1 MSSIIIALIVSTTTC
16 SSLTYTPR
24 KLHVE
29 MLSATQRGPADTLAF
44 SDPLMDVGLLAVE
57 VPGLGHIRR
66 RALLDSHKCAAE
78 TKAGIELADGTV
90 RKSIAG
96 SISRDGLQ
104 PLDTSCAA
112 LDVSAEPLR
121 DAVFQTALAFG
132 GRLDGLV
139 GEHRRPLLAGR
150 EATYETVGD
159 VVARG
164 DHLEHFHSYRREG
177 DTGSGEAAAPAVDHH
192 VDQGLFIAFTPSL
205 TVGEDAPGGVFS
217 VELRDGRVADVDLD
231 GCDDCV
237 YFMLGDGVD
246 QYVNDEALG
255 LRAAPHALTMFDG
268 LDRSWYG
275 LMVLPPRDALS
286 PLHGG
291 AATFGEVRDRLRL
304 GGAGDL
310 AGVVG
315 CSGGAETTVRR
326 ELASTAQCA
335 GDELYCWYRCM
346 PLVNHDGEAV
356 SEAICADQG
365 YARVN
370 CTDIFRQ
377 PSDGAQHGDYYP
389 QCTSYTH
396 EATAFPSIAPADE
409 GDCGAGFADAVAAA
423 AEAFDGT
430 VDLVYGGRAWEQSYF
445 VPKTVGSLSWTVA
458 GDAVTFKQVVDGR
471 VGWMA
476 VGLEN
481 PGGKHNGM
489 NGASIVM
496 AIPDAATAGLEEVDT
511 YVIGESSS
519 SFRNWYDSSSGAA
532 LRDAALDVAEGACYT
547 AATYTLGSVFH
558 ANETVDPTKCVD
570 LIWATSKDSN
580 VASDPLF
587 KARGMHEYR
596 GKISVNLTHPAGACY
611 EPPAPG
617 PTAAPAAAPT
627 AGASSKSSGGGGLP
641 LVAVVAAALGA
652 ALLLAAVAGACAWAR
667 ARTATDAAE
676 PVKVDKLELAK
687 IADEESKA
695 DAEI

>member
-1 MSSIIIALIVSTTTC
+1 MA
-16 SSLTYTPR
+16 
-24 KLHVE
+24 
-29 MLSATQRGPADTLAF
+29 G
-44 SDPLMDVGLLAVE
+44 DPVAMNLLAGMIEEGHCVVDE
-57 VPGLGHIRR
+57 QEATAADWYRKAAEAGVVQAQSNFGLMLMKGKGAPRTSAPSTGARPGNIRR

-78 TKAGIELADGTV
+78 TKAGIELADGT
-90 RKSIAG
+90 
-96 SISRDGLQ
+96 
-104 PLDTSCAA
+104 T
-112 LDVSAEPLR
+112 
-121 DAVFQTALAFG
+121 
-132 GRLDGLV
+132 
-139 GEHRRPLLAGR
+139 
-150 EATYETVGD
+150 TYETVGD
-159 VVARG
+159 VARG

-177 DTGSGEAAAPAVDHH
+177 DTGSDEAAAPAVDHH

-217 VELRDGRVADVDLD
+217 VELRDGSVADVDLD

-246 QYVNDEALG
+246 QYVNDAALG

-304 GGAGDL
+304 GGAGD
-310 AGVVG
+310 
-315 CSGGAETTVRR
+315 RR
-326 ELASTAQCA
+326 SSAAPRR
-335 GDELYCWYRCM
+335 GDDR
-346 PLVNHDGEAV
+346 
-356 SEAICADQG
+356 
-365 YARVN
+365 YAN

-396 EATAFPSIAPADE
+396 EATAFPSIAPWR
-409 GDCGAGFADAVAAA
+409 GDWRRPAMDVAAA

-430 VDLVYGGRAWEQSYF
+430 VDLVYGGRAWKQSYF

-511 YVIGESSS
+511 YVIGQSSS

-617 PTAAPAAAPT
+617 LTAAGGRADGRALRRAAA
-627 AGASSKSSGGGGLP
+627 AAASSSPSSPLRSARLP
-641 LVAVVAAALGA
+641 PRRRRRRLRVGA
-652 ALLLAAVAGACAWAR
+652 AW
-667 ARTATDAAE
+667 TATDAA
-676 PVKVDKLELAK
+676 PAKVDKPCWRHRTGAGTASEDRTLA
-687 IADEESKA
+687 AGYGPSKA
-695 DAEI
+695 ALQPSACGYGSPHSAPRSRGGGCRRRAWSPVAVLCRRSRR